1 MQCTRSWAGGVVG
14 PGKRGPTW
22 HTERPEFHL
31 GVPQGKRP
39 VIPTGEHRKN
49 QQGIIVYVL
58 RLYVFSDE
66 SSLFKN
72 TSP

>member
-31 GVPQGKRP
+31 GVPQGKRS

-49 QQGIIVYVL
+49 QQGIIV
-58 RLYVFSDE
+58 
-66 SSLFKN
+66 
-72 TSP
+72 